1 MTIAIVN
8 ELADKMRILYRA
20 LLLPLEWPKLLEAAK
35 KEQERSKGE
44 LEARLH
50 GWTVKQE
57 YFDAGY
63 LRLNELAL
71 KVVTHYRDIL
81 RHVTVSDMAG
91 GHTHTCAL
99 TIPGACEPRASRSW
113 LLLLT
118 VSGAAG
124 ELWTFGDPA
133 DGKVGHGINKDG
145 SPQLVPRVVM
155 LARPADERELV
166 GGIRLNVLNISSH
179 HKCDAGRVAENVR
192 TGAYVVWNNVMIP
205 PEATVLRVRV
215 WSDQRG
221 AIMFRENGLDGRI
234 VAQIVV
240 VPTSGK
246 WTTMQA
252 MVRRHEDRSVVSQLF
267 AIFNSDNAC
276 RLEWAEFVS
285 PAPGSSLPDRGPVV

>member
-44 LEARLH
+44 LEARMH

-99 TIPGACEPRASRSW
+99 TIPGACEPCASRS
-113 LLLLT
+113 
-118 VSGAAG
+118 
-124 ELWTFGDPA
+124 
-133 DGKVGHGINKDG
+133 
-145 SPQLVPRVVM
+145 
-155 LARPADERELV
+155 
-166 GGIRLNVLNISSH
+166 
-179 HKCDAGRVAENVR
+179 
-192 TGAYVVWNNVMIP
+192 
-205 PEATVLRVRV
+205 
-215 WSDQRG
+215 
-221 AIMFRENGLDGRI
+221 
-234 VAQIVV
+234 
-240 VPTSGK
+240 
-246 WTTMQA
+246 
-252 MVRRHEDRSVVSQLF
+252 
-267 AIFNSDNAC
+267 
-276 RLEWAEFVS
+276 
-285 PAPGSSLPDRGPVV
+285 